1 MASLSTMLNDQ
12 ANGARLS
19 RLLVDKGTQVL
30 RKTFDSIHPPSNLA
44 AVLKT
49 NKRKLQPLRK
59 CKVIN
64 VSQWDLL
71 YPTSGLPNSQNFD
84 VTLLTIL
91 LRNICGLSSPA
102 SGWDALPPTSDTSD
116 SANIA
121 RIKYH
126 RNKAHAHITKTELSD
141 SKFENLWQKISK
153 ALIGLGI
160 PSSELEELKESPLSP
175 EEAVYIQYLEDWVQR
190 DAELIK
196 ISLETN
202 VAVKQIQ
209 QTLEQQ
215 SRASESVSEVNKL
228 CKCDFSGT
236 IKSLSKKFFPGTRQ
250 WLFDELSTWFDDEN
264 SDSTVMILTAGPGVG
279 KSVFA
284 AEVCRKYSELGKLA
298 AAHFCK
304 YNKSDYRN
312 PRKIIESM
320 ASIMCDNLTGFKA
333 KLDDQ
338 LQRNHSRETVSDAFR
353 VLLND
358 PLHALEEREPM
369 LLVIDALDESEI
381 GGKSEFLEL
390 ISEEFT
396 NLPHWMKILITS
408 RPELR
413 VQEELHHLNTVHIT
427 PFGVNNEED
436 LLRYLKHSLSSICGK
451 VTVLKSLACKCEGSF
466 LYAYHAQ
473 NELEKHAK
481 QLTTENISEVVP
493 KGISGF
499 YKKQFDH
506 LQKQLNDNCSSD
518 VNIKRFLEVL
528 VAAKGPLPLSLLPE
542 CLGLPKDC
550 VYKVR
555 EAINEVM
562 SLILP
567 VYDDCLTVYHKSLID
582 WLTSVGYKEHAFTV
596 DPQSGHKSLWK
607 ACEKVFD
614 QIVLLNELSGV
625 ETNPLMR
632 YALAHGISHMIQS
645 GSEESYHWSVDVKIV
660 HARTMI
666 HPYIRH
672 QMQEEWLEIVKK
684 SRSSLNSDFLSEL
697 NRHIRLFQRA
707 FRPYEDSAFYLQYIA
722 NNINFSKEK
731 RSAAKTF
738 LKQGKKFWFEDLD
751 AKELTNRF
759 DRSVPLRTDVTCLGV
774 SHDEQ
779 LVAVGYKDGWISIF
793 RLPEFEEEHVFNTM
807 PESKVDRCKIFSP
820 DKFML
825 LYDEYGRIVTPA
837 EGKNLPLFGGDY
849 GALWSCSFSP
859 SRNCNRLVTCD
870 GSNEVKLWDVNSEN
884 LLARLQAGGP
894 VDCCSFSECGLF
906 IVANR
911 ERERNLCVNESDAF
925 TLWSTLTLQR
935 IDRRNIHSNFKFLAD
950 RNKTQL
956 LLSCNGDYHDVFQLP
971 EALLVGHL
979 WSGFFPNLLP
989 LTRHHWRDCVFHH
1002 TNESIKLTEVNQL
1015 MNMIDQK
1022 RCCLKLPGAA
1032 MFFIG
1037 CPCSYLKRTRVVPIQ
1052 VHELY
1057 IVPYFAHLNVFRL
1070 DENPLAASFVSEPY
1084 VIKCCC
1090 FSSDGSF
1097 LATCANGDPLFILI
1111 WDTKLC
1117 TIVQKLSFSRVYAY
1131 GCWWSGNL
1139 FWIYDGGLVK
1149 IPTCNKK
1156 QPLELCAQRVQI
1168 NWNPAEVLIFSDV
1181 LIFVDQENS
1190 ASVARIVGGE
1200 LQYVEKLPVN
1210 ESCVSAAISLCNKV
1224 IFMASLTTFYV
1235 LKEDQT
1241 TSPLHWLVSN
1251 PGELSDFSF
1260 MKDSEGQPLVI
1271 KDLVCK
1277 CGITANGN
1285 TGVLACRFCE
1295 MQNQYGGASRSYIIL
1310 VDFNTKVTKVIRSFI
1325 EIGKTGML
1333 YAANTYC
1340 INIDTLGGNVVVEN
1354 LANGKVVAEW
1364 RAHDQF
1370 DFLPLLVAH
1379 RENGLVVIVSS
1390 FRSRVEFFK
1399 IVVPETEM
1407 IARLLH

>member
-1 MASLSTMLNDQ
+1 MASPSTMLNDQ

-30 RKTFDSIHPPSNLA
+30 RKKFDSIHPPSNLA
-44 AVLKT
+44 AVLNV
-49 NKRKLQPLRK
+49 NKPKLTALRHR
-59 CKVIN
+59 VIN
-64 VSQWDLL
+64 ASQWKLL
-71 YPTSGLPNSQNFD
+71 YPTSSLPDSQNFD

-121 RIKYH
+121 RIKYY

-141 SKFENLWQKISK
+141 SEFENLWQEISK

-160 PSSELEELKESPLSP
+160 PNSELEELKEAPLSP
-175 EEAVYIQYLEDWVQR
+175 EESLYIQQLEDCVQR
-190 DAELIK
+190 DAELV
-196 ISLETN
+196 

-228 CKCDFSGT
+228 CKCNFSGT
-236 IKSLSKKFFPGTRQ
+236 IKSLSKKFLPGTRQ
-250 WLFDELSTWFDDEN
+250 WLFDKLSTWFDDEN

-298 AAHFCK
+298 AAHFCEYK
-304 YNKSDYRN
+304 KSDYRN
-312 PRKIIESM
+312 PRKVIESL

-338 LQRNHSRETVSDAFR
+338 LQRNHSRETISDAFR

-390 ISEEFT
+390 IWEEFT
-396 NLPHWMKILITS
+396 NLPQWMKILITS

-413 VQEELHHLNTVHIT
+413 VQEELHHLNHVHIT

-436 LLRYLKHSLSSICGK
+436 LLRYLQHSLSSICGED
-451 VTVLKSLACKCEGSF
+451 TVLKSLVWKCQGSF
-466 LYAYHAQ
+466 LYAHHAQ
-473 NELEKHAK
+473 IELKKHGK

-493 KGISGF
+493 QGISGF

-550 VYKVR
+550 VFKVR

-596 DPQSGHKSLWK
+596 DSQSGHKSLWK
-607 ACEKVFD
+607 ACEKMFD
-614 QIVLLNELSGV
+614 QIVLLNELSSV
-625 ETNPLMR
+625 KTNPLMR
-632 YALAHGISHMIQS
+632 YALAHGISHIIQS
-645 GSEESYHWSVDVKIV
+645 GSEESYHWSVNFKIV
-660 HARTMI
+660 HARTIIYPRFFHHMKK
-666 HPYIRH
+666 
-672 QMQEEWLEIVKK
+672 EWLEIVKK
-684 SRSSLNSDFLSEL
+684 SLSSLNSDFLREL
-697 NRHIRLFQRA
+697 NWHIRLFKIP
-707 FRPYEDSAFYLQYIA
+707 FMIDGDSTFYVQCIA

-738 LKQGKKFWFEDLD
+738 LKQGKTFWLEDLY

-759 DRSVPLRTDVTCLGV
+759 YRSVSLRTDVTCLGV
-774 SHDEQ
+774 SRDEQ
-779 LVAVGYKDGWISIF
+779 LVAVGYKDGWVSIF
-793 RLPEFEEEHVFNTM
+793 RLPEFEEVHVFNTM
-807 PESKVDRCKIFSP
+807 PESKIFSP
-820 DKFML
+820 DKLML
-825 LYDEYGRIVTPA
+825 LYDEYDWDSD
-837 EGKNLPLFGGDY
+837 EEKNLPFFCGDN

-870 GSNEVKLWDVNSEN
+870 GSNEVKLWDVNNEN

-911 ERERNLCVNESDAF
+911 ERERNGWVNESDVF
-925 TLWSTLTLQR
+925 ILWSALTLQR
-935 IDRRNIHSNFKFLAD
+935 IDRRNIHSNFKFLAG

-956 LLSCNGDYHDVFQLP
+956 LLSRNVVNFDVFQLP
-971 EALLVGHL
+971 EALRVARLRSDFRPKFL
-979 WSGFFPNLLP
+979 ALK
-989 LTRHHWRDCVFHH
+989 RHHWRDCVFHH
-1002 TNESIKLTEVNQL
+1002 TNESIKFTEVNQL
-1015 MNMIDQK
+1015 MNME
-1022 RCCLKLPGAA
+1022 GAA
-1032 MFFIG
+1032 ESFIG
-1037 CPCSYLKRTRVVPIQ
+1037 CPCSYLKPTRVLVPIQ
-1052 VHELY
+1052 VRGLY
-1057 IVPYFAHLNVFRL
+1057 IVPYFAHLNVFRFG
-1070 DENPLAASFVSEPY
+1070 ENPLAASFVSEPY

-1090 FSSDGSF
+1090 FSPDGSF
-1097 LATCANGDPLFILI
+1097 LATCANGNPLFVLI

-1117 TIVQKLSFSRVYAY
+1117 TIVQRLPFSRITTAH
-1131 GCWWSGNL
+1131 GCWWSENL

-1149 IPTCNKK
+1149 IPTCNEK
-1156 QPLELCAQRVQI
+1156 QPLELRAQRVQT

-1190 ASVARIVGGE
+1190 VSVARIVDGE

-1235 LKEDQT
+1235 LKEDQS

-1251 PGELSDFSF
+1251 AGELSDFSF

-1271 KDLVCK
+1271 VGLQCN
-1277 CGITANGN
+1277 CCITTDGN
-1285 TGVLACRFCE
+1285 TGVLTCCFDDVTDPFDID
-1295 MQNQYGGASRSYIIL
+1295 SISYIIL
-1310 VDFNTKVTKVIRSFI
+1310 VDFNTKVTKMIKSSLDI
-1325 EIGKTGML
+1325 ANTGL
-1333 YAANTYC
+1333 LHATNTYC
-1340 INIDTLGGNVVVEN
+1340 IKTGTLGGSVVVEK
-1354 LANGKVVAEW
+1354 LANGKIVAVW
-1364 RAHDQF
+1364 IARRKL
-1370 DFLPLLVAH
+1370 DFIPLLVAH
-1379 RENGLVVIVSS
+1379 HGNGLVVIVSTG
-1390 FRSRVEFFK
+1390 SRVEFFK
-1399 IVVPETEM
+1399 IVVPET
-1407 IARLLH
+1407 